1 MNHLLKSLYGLYLRT
16 LRWLLVCS
24 GILLMVG
31 CSNPLDLLTGGTNV
45 IANTQ
50 VGKTNTQTIGTT
62 KNLEQSIVRPQAR
75 DIKQTSD
82 TNKVSADR
90 VETVVVNEVPIW
102 VILLLI
108 LGWLFPSP
116 GEIGR
121 SIVSIFKKPT
131 Q

>member
-1 MNHLLKSLYGLYLRT
+1 MNHLLKSLYGPSLHT

-31 CSNPLDLLTGGTNV
+31 CSNPLDLLMGGTNV

-90 VETVVVNEVPIW
+90 VETVVVNEYPAWLIIAFAVALFLDSPIRM
-102 VILLLI
+102 VQDLL
-108 LGWLFPSP
+108 GA
-116 GEIGR
+116 
-121 SIVSIFKKPT
+121 FKRKK
-131 Q
+131 